1 MIKLSALHLLKK
13 VSTTL
18 KRRVEAH
25 ERVAG
30 ESLCEIM
37 SRQHVSASFRVDAR
51 ELNALRHKL
60 RMQRHRAF
68 AGAD

>member
-18 KRRVEAH
+18 KRRAEVH

-37 SRQHVSASFRVDAR
+37 SRQYVSAS
-51 ELNALRHKL
+51 L
-60 RMQRHRAF
+60 Q
-68 AGAD
+68 G